1 MRAILSVSDR
11 SGLVDLAQGLAARGV
26 ELVATGGT
34 RAHLAAAGLPV
45 TAVDALTGFPEILE
59 GRVKT
64 LHPAIYGGLLARR
77 DRPADLAQLDAHGLG
92 LIDLVVVNLY
102 PFRETSGRPGVQLPE
117 ALEQIDI
124 GGPSLLRAAAKNFPA
139 VIVLCDPA
147 DYAGILAEW
156 DGDGGVSETTR
167 RRLAARAF
175 GHVAAYDTAVAGY
188 LRGPGERFPATA
200 TLALQKVQDLRY
212 GENPHQQ
219 AALYRTDGSA
229 GGTLAGSTRQLQ
241 GKELSYNNLLDADG
255 VLNLV
260 REFITPTIAIVKH
273 SNPCGVASR
282 DDLVEAFDLA
292 LAGDPVSAFGGIVG
306 VNRPVTGA
314 LALALSR
321 MFREVILAP
330 DFDADAR
337 HVLGGKRH
345 LRLLAVPMTPPV
357 VPDQFGGGLVFRS
370 IDGGMLVQ
378 TPDPSPDEGTL
389 PLRPQTTR
397 HPTLTE
403 ISDLIFAWRVA
414 QHVKSN
420 AIVLAKARMVVGVGG
435 GQPSRVDSV
444 RIAVGKA
451 GRRAAG
457 SALASDAFF
466 PFADGVEEAAKA
478 GVATIIQPGGSQ
490 NDAQVIAAA
499 EAAGLAMVFTGQR
512 HFRH

>member
-1 MRAILSVSDR
+1 VLTEWDQNGVSD
-11 SGLVDLAQGLAARGV
+11 A
-26 ELVATGGT
+26 
-34 RAHLAAAGLPV
+34 
-45 TAVDALTGFPEILE
+45 
-59 GRVKT
+59 
-64 LHPAIYGGLLARR
+64 
-77 DRPADLAQLDAHGLG
+77 
-92 LIDLVVVNLY
+92 
-102 PFRETSGRPGVQLPE
+102 
-117 ALEQIDI
+117 
-124 GGPSLLRAAAKNFPA
+124 
-139 VIVLCDPA
+139 
-147 DYAGILAEW
+147 
-156 DGDGGVSETTR
+156 TR

-188 LRGPGERFPATA
+188 LRGPGEQFPATA
-200 TLALQKVQDLRY
+200 TLALHKVQDLRY

-219 AALYRTDGSA
+219 AALYRAA
-229 GGTLAGSTRQLQ
+229 GQADGTLAGSTRQLQ

-260 REFITPTIAIVKH
+260 REFVTPTVAIVKH
-273 SNPCGVASR
+273 ANPCGAASR

-314 LALALSR
+314 LALALSKV
-321 MFREVILAP
+321 FFEVIIAP
-330 DFDADAR
+330 EFDADAR
-337 HVLGGKRH
+337 HVLGGKRN
-345 LRLLAVPMTPPV
+345 LRLLAVPMTPTT

-397 HPTLTE
+397 HPTLAE

-420 AIVLAKARMVVGVGG
+420 AIVLAKARTVVGVGG

-444 RIAVGKA
+444 RIAVEKA

-466 PFADGVEEAAKA
+466 PFPDGVEAAAQA

-490 NDAQVIAAA
+490 NDARVIAAA
-499 EAAGLAMVFTGQR
+499 EAAGMAMVFTGQR